1 MEHEEINN
9 LKTICCGANYIQ
21 PMRYKW
27 ICDKCKEDRSV
38 EFIMMIDSQEKAD
51 RLEQWRQTAI
61 NSKEAME
68 AKKKLGMV

>member
-1 MEHEEINN
+1 MTNEEINN
-9 LKTICCGANYIQ
+9 LKTFCCGADYIQ

-27 ICDKCKEDRSV
+27 ICEECKEDRSV

-61 NSKEAME
+61 NSKEVMD
-68 AKKKLGMV
+68 AKRKLGLV